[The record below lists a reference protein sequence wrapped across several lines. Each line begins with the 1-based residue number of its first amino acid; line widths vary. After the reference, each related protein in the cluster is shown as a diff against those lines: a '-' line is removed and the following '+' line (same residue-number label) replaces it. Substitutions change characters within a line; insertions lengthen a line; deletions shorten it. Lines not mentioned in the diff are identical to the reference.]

1 MGSSATGKTI
11 TTPHGSGCAPGIE
24 ASAFGGEVDRLGLRS
39 VFVAFSALLA
49 EVVAELDDFPE
60 LDDFRPAQ
68 GSLVAD
74 VPRFQTPRVQTGDR
88 AVA

>member
-1 MGSSATGKTI
+1 MGKSVKLEKLSI
-11 TTPHGSGCAPGIE
+11 PPGSDCDPGFE
-24 ASAFGGEVDRLGLRS
+24 AAAFGGEVDRLGLRS
-39 VFVAFSALLA
+39 DFVAFSALLG
-49 EVVAELDDFPE
+49 EVVAELGDDS
-60 LDDFRPAQ
+60 PAQ